1 MAITLIQETGAIV
14 ADANT
19 YGTLAGVIAYAANRE
34 VVLPNTDATAAKLIK
49 AMDYL
54 FGLNY
59 KGVPVSP
66 GVQTLDWP
74 RSGAVIDGYAQPE
87 NLIPSALV
95 RAQYQ
100 LVLEIASGIDIMPT
114 VSGGFIKREKVGP
127 IETEYSESLAA
138 SNGLGPDMPIVDSL
152 LASLLNTTGKFSLT
166 TYRV

>member
-14 ADANT
+14 PNANT
-19 YGTLAGVIAYAANRE
+19 YGTEADLILYAEARGVTLTSSEA
-34 VVLPNTDATAAKLIK
+34 LKAKLIK

-54 FGLNY
+54 QGLNY
-59 KGVPVSP
+59 KGTLVSP
-66 GVQTLDWP
+66 GVQPLPWP
-74 RSGAVIDGYAQPE
+74 RKDAVIDGYEQPE
-87 NLIPSALV
+87 TAIPYNLI

-100 LVLEIASGIDIMPT
+100 LVIEQQNGIDIMPT

-138 SNGLGPDMPIVDSL
+138 SNGLEPDMPIVDAL
-152 LASLLNTTGKFSLT
+152 LASLLNDTGKFSLT